1 MSNKGSLVILSAPSG
16 SGKTSLAVRLLPL
29 MEKMKFSVSHTTRDK
44 RKGERHGH
52 EYYFVS
58 TTEFESMIDAG
69 EFMEWAN
76 VYGNYYGTSRAFVEK
91 ELSDGYDVLLDI
103 DIQGALKVRAEFP
116 DVVMIF
122 VLPPSFAVL
131 ESRLR
136 GRGLDDADVIE
147 KRLRVARSEIKYFRD
162 YDYVIINRDLDQS
175 VAELKS
181 ILTAARCRVRQRVDE
196 AEAVVKT
203 FAGE

>member
-1 MSNKGSLVILSAPSG
+1 MSSKGSLVILSAPSG

-29 MEKMKFSVSHTTRDK
+29 MEKLKFSVSHTTRDK
-44 RKGERHGH
+44 RAGERHGH

-58 TTEFESMIDAG
+58 PSEFESMIDGG
-69 EFMEWAN
+69 EFLEWAD
-76 VYGNYYGTSRAFVEK
+76 VYGNYYGTSRTFVEK
-91 ELSDGYDVLLDI
+91 ELDDGYDVLLDI

-147 KRLRVARSEIKYFRD
+147 KRLRIARSEIKYFRD

-196 AEAVVKT
+196 AEEVVKT
-203 FAGE
+203 FVGE